1 MEFRPIARA
10 TGAFQESLT
19 SEQIQEICRR
29 VFDADALAAV
39 ELGLG
44 MYNNTYRVEVKGQP
58 PAGGASRGSGAG
70 AAVPQR
76 AGADTQRVRD
86 RALARVAGGADA
98 PGAGGG
104 LDP

>member
-44 MYNNTYRVEVKGQP
+44 MYNTPIG
-58 PAGGASRGSGAG
+58 SR
-70 AAVPQR
+70 
-76 AGADTQRVRD
+76 
-86 RALARVAGGADA
+86 
-98 PGAGGG
+98 
-104 LDP
+104 